1 MNKFHNDPLYDF
13 LFDKEFKFWERSV
26 WEEQAPLFSFG
37 DDVNV
42 IPPEVKQERRS
53 RMVEKEKF
61 KNVPEYYP
69 WMYLDGYSPEEILYS
84 AR

>member
-1 MNKFHNDPLYDF
+1 MKRL
-13 LFDKEFKFWERSV
+13 KE
-26 WEEQAPLFSFG
+26 EEQAPLLSIR

-42 IPPEVKQERRS
+42 IPPEVKQERRN

>member
-1 MNKFHNDPLYDF
+1 MIFYSRKNLS
-13 LFDKEFKFWERSV
+13 FKNEVFERSK
-26 WEEQAPLFSFG
+26 LLSFFG

-42 IPPEVKQERRS
+42 IPPEVKQERRN

-69 WMYLDGYSPEEILYS
+69 WMHLDGYSPEEILYS

>member
-1 MNKFHNDPLYDF
+1 MIFYLIKSLN
-13 LFDKEFKFWERSV
+13 FKNEVFERSK
-26 WEEQAPLFSFG
+26 LLSFFG

-42 IPPEVKQERRS
+42 IPPEVKQERRN